1 MHHRQYYAFLWLL
14 YTLVVYKANAN
25 EDCTIANHSDEE
37 CTSSTITNN
46 SESEDLDGG
55 DTDVVNKPPTLKQ
68 LKKLKKCSSLQ
79 NPRPLYTS
87 QDWQRLQSIYKSLG
101 GGTVDYSGTIDY
113 PESDVELDFIPP
125 FKSDYTTD
133 NKGRGIFA
141 TRYIQKGEMTYGGK
155 KNYAFFSSGD
165 EYRRF
170 LNELTNEEACDVMMW
185 SWPQESFMI

>member
-1 MHHRQYYAFLWLL
+1 MHHRHYYAFLWLL
-14 YTLVVYKANAN
+14 YTLVVYKTNAK
-25 EDCTIANHSDEE
+25 EDCTIANSDEE
-37 CTSSTITNN
+37 CASTTITNN

-55 DTDVVNKPPTLKQ
+55 DTDVVNKPPTLTQLKQ
-68 LKKLKKCSSLQ
+68 LKQCSSLK

-101 GGTVDYSGTIDY
+101 GGTVDYSGTVDY
-113 PESDVELDFIPP
+113 PESDAADDFIPP

-141 TRYIQKGEMTYGGK
+141 ARYIQKGEMTYGGK

-170 LNELTNEEACDVMMW
+170 LNEVTNEEACDVMMW